1 MYRNFIL
8 ILVLPLL
15 ASFELH
21 ASTGKSDSVHE
32 FCASLGTGK
41 FSGIKG
47 IPDVLATRGCAW
59 MKAGIIDKESEKI
72 LLSSAREG
80 KGIPASPEWIQ
91 AFTKAGDNAFK
102 LAEAGEKKKNKN
114 LAHQN
119 YELASHFYYM
129 ARWPHTFSPNA
140 MKAYQKHVV
149 AYRKAGT
156 YLNPPI
162 QELKIPYDG
171 KNIIA
176 HLRLPSSD
184 KPLPLI
190 VFSPGIDD
198 WKGEMNDFIVPMLKA
213 GFATVVIDLPGT
225 GESQFK
231 LSAGSH
237 KVFSTV
243 ITHVKQLPE
252 IDGQKIGFYGLSG
265 GGYFATAMALTDPNV
280 KASVNIGGTIH
291 YSFQKEWLETTPK
304 GIYATITHC
313 AGFNDK
319 KMGHAKVLEGMSPI
333 SLENQGLLN
342 QTRQNVPLLTI
353 NGERDTIA
361 HPGEYRLLDEKGVNQ
376 DILIFEYDN
385 HVAPR
390 YFDIH
395 IPFSIAWLKKNLK
408 IQ

>member
-1 MYRNFIL
+1 
-8 ILVLPLL
+8 
-15 ASFELH
+15 
-21 ASTGKSDSVHE
+21 
-32 FCASLGTGK
+32 
-41 FSGIKG
+41 
-47 IPDVLATRGCAW
+47 
-59 MKAGIIDKESEKI
+59 
-72 LLSSAREG
+72 
-80 KGIPASPEWIQ
+80 
-91 AFTKAGDNAFK
+91 
-102 LAEAGEKKKNKN
+102 
-114 LAHQN
+114 
-119 YELASHFYYM
+119 M

-265 GGYFATAMALTDPNV
+265 GGYFATALIDVFST
-280 KASVNIGGTIH
+280 
-291 YSFQKEWLETTPK
+291 
-304 GIYATITHC
+304 
-313 AGFNDK
+313 
-319 KMGHAKVLEGMSPI
+319 
-333 SLENQGLLN
+333 
-342 QTRQNVPLLTI
+342 PLLPNKYT
-353 NGERDTIA
+353 A
-361 HPGEYRLLDEKGVNQ
+361 LSS
-376 DILIFEYDN
+376 IFFL
-385 HVAPR
+385 V
-390 YFDIH
+390 
-395 IPFSIAWLKKNLK
+395 SSLCSGL
-408 IQ
+408 